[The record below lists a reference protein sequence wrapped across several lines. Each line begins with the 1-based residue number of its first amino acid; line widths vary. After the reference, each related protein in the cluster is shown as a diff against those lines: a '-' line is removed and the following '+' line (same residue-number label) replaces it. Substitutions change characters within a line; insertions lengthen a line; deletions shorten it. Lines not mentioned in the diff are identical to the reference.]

1 MVAKISFGSSLYGAL
16 AYNGEKINK
25 EEGKLLA
32 TNKIFDDCSGKTSIA
47 NALRDFQRYLSP
59 HIRTEKPVVHIS
71 LNPHPD
77 DVLTDMDMENIA
89 REYLERMGYGNQP
102 YMVYKHED
110 IDRHHMHIV
119 TIQVD
124 ENGKCLDSRYNYH
137 RSKAI
142 TSDLEEKYNL
152 HKADRKQR
160 QADNPLRKVDAS
172 QGNVKK
178 QVANTVKSLCATYRF
193 QSLGEYRALL
203 SLYNISLEEVIDRHH
218 MHIVTIQVD
227 ENGKCLDSRYNY
239 HRSKAITSD
248 LEEKYNLHKADRKQ
262 RQADNPLRKVD
273 ASQGNVKKQVANTVK
288 SLCATYRFQSL
299 GEYRAL
305 LSLYNISL
313 EEVRGEVGGREYHGF
328 VYSATDGQGNKV
340 GNPFKASKID
350 KSVGV
355 EAIEKRFA
363 YSTKKFK
370 EEKKL
375 SEMTKHSVEAVLK
388 QTYHKDKFVELLKAK
403 GIDVVFRH
411 TADGRIYGAT
421 FIDHRTQ
428 SVFNGSR
435 LGTNLSANA
444 LQEHFTLPYEN
455 EQPIPLAIPK
465 EEDSG
470 LEQELQ
476 GSGLFDEYGSGL
488 GLMAGNGSS
497 NEAQEAA
504 FDRELRRKKKKR
516 KGRNL

>member
-77 DVLTDMDMENIA
+77 DVLTDMEMENIA

-119 TIQVD
+119 TIRVD

-142 TSDLEEKYNL
+142 TRDLEEKYNL

-160 QADNPLRKVDAS
+160 QTDNPLRKVD
-172 QGNVKK
+172 V
-178 QVANTVKSLCATYRF
+178 
-193 QSLGEYRALL
+193 
-203 SLYNISLEEVIDRHH
+203 
-218 MHIVTIQVD
+218 
-227 ENGKCLDSRYNY
+227 
-239 HRSKAITSD
+239 
-248 LEEKYNLHKADRKQ
+248 
-262 RQADNPLRKVD
+262 
-273 ASQGNVKKQVANTVK
+273 SQGNVKKQVANTVK

-328 VYSATDGQGNKV
+328 VYSATDGRGNKV
-340 GNPFKASKID
+340 GNPFKSSLFG
-350 KSVGV
+350 KSAGY
-355 EAIEKRFA
+355 EAMQ
-363 YSTKKFK
+363 KKFVRSRSEIK
-370 EEKKL
+370 DRKL
-375 SEMTKHSVEAVLK
+375 ADMTKRTVLSVLQGTYDKDRFVSQLK
-388 QTYHKDKFVELLKAK
+388 EK
-403 GIDVVFRH
+403 GIDTVLRY
-411 TADGRIYGAT
+411 TEEGRIYGAT
-421 FIDHRTQ
+421 FIDHRTG
-428 SVFNGSR
+428 SVLNGSR
-435 LGTNLSANA
+435 MGKELSANA
-444 LQEHFTLPYEN
+444 LQEHFTLPYAG
-455 EQPIPLAIPK
+455 QPPIPLSIPM
-465 EEDSG
+465 D
-470 LEQELQ
+470 
-476 GSGLFDEYGSGL
+476 
-488 GLMAGNGSS
+488 
-497 NEAQEAA
+497 AA
-504 FDRELRRKKKKR
+504 DKAHGQTAYDREDVSGGMGLLTPEGPAVDAEEEAFIRAMKRKKKKKR
-516 KGRNL
+516 KGLGL

>member
-77 DVLTDMDMENIA
+77 DVLTD
-89 REYLERMGYGNQP
+89 
-102 YMVYKHED
+102 

-119 TIQVD
+119 TIRVD

-142 TSDLEEKYNL
+142 TRDLEEKYNL

-160 QADNPLRKVDAS
+160 RFDNPLRKVDAS

-193 QSLGEYRALL
+193 HSLDEYL
-203 SLYNISLEEVIDRHH
+203 S
-218 MHIVTIQVD
+218 
-227 ENGKCLDSRYNY
+227 
-239 HRSKAITSD
+239 
-248 LEEKYNLHKADRKQ
+248 
-262 RQADNPLRKVD
+262 
-273 ASQGNVKKQVANTVK
+273 
-288 SLCATYRFQSL
+288 
-299 GEYRAL
+299 L

-313 EEVRGEVGGREYHGF
+313 EEVRGEVGGRKYHGF
-328 VYSATDGQGNKV
+328 VYSATDGLGNKV

-363 YSTKKFK
+363 YSAKKFK
-370 EEKKL
+370 EDKKL

-388 QTYHKDKFVELLKAK
+388 QTYNKDKFVELLKAK

-435 LGTNLSANA
+435 LGTDLSANA

-455 EQPIPLAIPK
+455 EHPIPLTIPK
-465 EEDSG
+465 EDGTIS
-470 LEQELQ
+470 EQELH

-497 NEAQEAA
+497 NEAQETA

>member
-1 MVAKISFGSSLYGAL
+1 M
-16 AYNGEKINK
+16 
-25 EEGKLLA
+25 
-32 TNKIFDDCSGKTSIA
+32 
-47 NALRDFQRYLSP
+47 
-59 HIRTEKPVVHIS
+59 
-71 LNPHPD
+71 
-77 DVLTDMDMENIA
+77 
-89 REYLERMGYGNQP
+89 
-102 YMVYKHED
+102 
-110 IDRHHMHIV
+110 
-119 TIQVD
+119 D

-142 TSDLEEKYNL
+142 TRDLEEKYNL

-160 QADNPLRKVDAS
+160 QADNPLR
-172 QGNVKK
+172 N
-178 QVANTVKSLCATYRF
+178 
-193 QSLGEYRALL
+193 
-203 SLYNISLEEVIDRHH
+203 
-218 MHIVTIQVD
+218 
-227 ENGKCLDSRYNY
+227 
-239 HRSKAITSD
+239 
-248 LEEKYNLHKADRKQ
+248 
-262 RQADNPLRKVD
+262 VD

-313 EEVRGEVGGREYHGF
+313 EEVRDEVGGREYHGF
-328 VYSATDGQGNKV
+328 VYSATDGQGNKF

-363 YSTKKFK
+363 YSAKKFK
-370 EEKKL
+370 EDKKL

-435 LGTNLSANA
+435 LGTNRINYLCMSQNLTEPSWLS
-444 LQEHFTLPYEN
+444 EICTVTLNYPEVFCLWVVQKDFMFIIN
-455 EQPIPLAIPK
+455 K
-465 EEDSG
+465 ERYTEI
-470 LEQELQ
+470 
-476 GSGLFDEYGSGL
+476 YRI
-488 GLMAGNGSS
+488 A
-497 NEAQEAA
+497 
-504 FDRELRRKKKKR
+504 
-516 KGRNL
+516 

>member
-25 EEGKLLA
+25 DEGKLLA
-32 TNKIFDDCSGKTSIA
+32 TNKIFDDCSGKTSII

-77 DVLTDMDMENIA
+77 DVLTDMEMEDIA

-119 TIQVD
+119 TIRVD
-124 ENGKCLDSRYNYH
+124 EKGKCLDSRYNYH
-137 RSKAI
+137 KSKAI
-142 TSDLEEKYNL
+142 TRDLEEKYNL

-160 QADNPLRKVDAS
+160 KFDNPLRKVDVR
-172 QGNVKK
+172 QGDVKK
-178 QVANTVKSLCATYRF
+178 QLANTVKSLCATY
-193 QSLGEYRALL
+193 
-203 SLYNISLEEVIDRHH
+203 
-218 MHIVTIQVD
+218 
-227 ENGKCLDSRYNY
+227 K
-239 HRSKAITSD
+239 
-248 LEEKYNLHKADRKQ
+248 
-262 RQADNPLRKVD
+262 
-273 ASQGNVKKQVANTVK
+273 
-288 SLCATYRFQSL
+288 FQSL

-328 VYSATDGQGNKV
+328 VYSATDAQGNKV

-363 YSTKKFK
+363 YSAKKFK
-370 EEKKL
+370 EDKKL

-388 QTYHKDKFVELLKAK
+388 QTYHKDKFIELLKAK

-421 FIDHRTQ
+421 LIDHRTKC
-428 SVFNGSR
+428 VFNGSR
-435 LGTNLSANA
+435 LGKNLSANA

-455 EQPIPLAIPK
+455 TQPIPLTIPK
-465 EEDSG
+465 EESIIT
-470 LEQELQ
+470 EQEFQ
-476 GSGLFDEYGSGL
+476 SPGLFDEYGSGL
-488 GLMAGNGSS
+488 GLMTGGGSS

-504 FDRELRRKKKKR
+504 FDKQLRRKKKKR
-516 KGRNL
+516 KGRSI

>member
-1 MVAKISFGSSLYGAL
+1 MVHWHTMVRRLTRK
-16 AYNGEKINK
+16 K
-25 EEGKLLA
+25 ERLLA
-32 TNKIFDDCSGKTSIA
+32 ANKIFDDCSGKTSIT

-77 DVLTDMDMENIA
+77 DVLTDMEMENIA

-119 TIQVD
+119 TIRVD

-142 TSDLEEKYNL
+142 TRDLEEKYNL

-160 QADNPLRKVDAS
+160 LADNPLRKVDVS

-178 QVANTVKSLCATYRF
+178 QVANTVKSLCA
-193 QSLGEYRALL
+193 
-203 SLYNISLEEVIDRHH
+203 I
-218 MHIVTIQVD
+218 
-227 ENGKCLDSRYNY
+227 
-239 HRSKAITSD
+239 
-248 LEEKYNLHKADRKQ
+248 
-262 RQADNPLRKVD
+262 
-273 ASQGNVKKQVANTVK
+273 
-288 SLCATYRFQSL
+288 YRFQSL

-363 YSTKKFK
+363 YSAKKFK

-388 QTYHKDKFVELLKAK
+388 QTYHKDKFIELLKAK

-411 TADGRIYGAT
+411 TVTAVST
-421 FIDHRTQ
+421 EQHSLT
-428 SVFNGSR
+428 
-435 LGTNLSANA
+435 TA
-444 LQEHFTLPYEN
+444 LKAFSMVQ
-455 EQPIPLAIPK
+455 
-465 EEDSG
+465 G
-470 LEQELQ
+470 LERIFLPMPCRSTSPCLTRMNSRYRLPSRRKMAQSRNKSLH
-476 GSGLFDEYGSGL
+476 GSGLLDEYGSGL
-488 GLMAGNGSS
+488 GLMAGGGSS
-497 NEAQEAA
+497 NEAREAA

-516 KGRNL
+516 KGRSL

>member
-47 NALRDFQRYLSP
+47 NALRDFKRYLSP

-119 TIQVD
+119 TIRVD

-142 TSDLEEKYNL
+142 TRDLEEKYNL

-178 QVANTVKSLCATYRF
+178 QVANTVKSLCT
-193 QSLGEYRALL
+193 
-203 SLYNISLEEVIDRHH
+203 
-218 MHIVTIQVD
+218 
-227 ENGKCLDSRYNY
+227 
-239 HRSKAITSD
+239 
-248 LEEKYNLHKADRKQ
+248 
-262 RQADNPLRKVD
+262 
-273 ASQGNVKKQVANTVK
+273 
-288 SLCATYRFQSL
+288 TYRFQSL

-328 VYSATDGQGNKV
+328 LPRTDR
-340 GNPFKASKID
+340 
-350 KSVGV
+350 
-355 EAIEKRFA
+355 AIRLEI
-363 YSTKKFK
+363 
-370 EEKKL
+370 L
-375 SEMTKHSVEAVLK
+375 
-388 QTYHKDKFVELLKAK
+388 
-403 GIDVVFRH
+403 
-411 TADGRIYGAT
+411 
-421 FIDHRTQ
+421 
-428 SVFNGSR
+428 SR
-435 LGTNLSANA
+435 LQRLTGPSV
-444 LQEHFTLPYEN
+444 
-455 EQPIPLAIPK
+455 
-465 EEDSG
+465 
-470 LEQELQ
+470 
-476 GSGLFDEYGSGL
+476 
-488 GLMAGNGSS
+488 
-497 NEAQEAA
+497 
-504 FDRELRRKKKKR
+504 RRR
-516 KGRNL
+516 

>member
-1 MVAKISFGSSLYGAL
+1 M
-16 AYNGEKINK
+16 
-25 EEGKLLA
+25 
-32 TNKIFDDCSGKTSIA
+32 
-47 NALRDFQRYLSP
+47 
-59 HIRTEKPVVHIS
+59 
-71 LNPHPD
+71 
-77 DVLTDMDMENIA
+77 
-89 REYLERMGYGNQP
+89 
-102 YMVYKHED
+102 
-110 IDRHHMHIV
+110 
-119 TIQVD
+119 
-124 ENGKCLDSRYNYH
+124 
-137 RSKAI
+137 
-142 TSDLEEKYNL
+142 EEKYNL

-160 QADNPLRKVDAS
+160 QADNPLRKVDVS

-178 QVANTVKSLCATYRF
+178 QVANTVKSLCTTYRF
-193 QSLGEYRALL
+193 
-203 SLYNISLEEVIDRHH
+203 
-218 MHIVTIQVD
+218 
-227 ENGKCLDSRYNY
+227 K
-239 HRSKAITSD
+239 
-248 LEEKYNLHKADRKQ
+248 
-262 RQADNPLRKVD
+262 
-273 ASQGNVKKQVANTVK
+273 
-288 SLCATYRFQSL
+288 SL

-328 VYSATDGQGNKV
+328 VYSATDGHGNKV

-363 YSTKKFK
+363 YSAKKFK
-370 EEKKL
+370 EDKKL

-388 QTYHKDKFVELLKAK
+388 QTYHKDKFIELLKAK

-455 EQPIPLAIPK
+455 EQPIPLTIPK
-465 EEDSG
+465 EDGAIS
-470 LEQELQ
+470 EQERHD
-476 GSGLFDEYGSGL
+476 SSLFDEYGSGL
-488 GLMAGNGSS
+488 GLMAGGGPS

-516 KGRNL
+516 KGRSL

>member
-47 NALRDFQRYLSP
+47 YALRDFQRYLSP

-77 DVLTDMDMENIA
+77 DVLTDMEMENIA

-119 TIQVD
+119 TIRVD

-137 RSKAI
+137 KSKAI
-142 TSDLEEKYNL
+142 TRDLEMKYNL
-152 HKADRKQR
+152 NKADRKQH
-160 QADNPLRKVDAS
+160 
-172 QGNVKK
+172 
-178 QVANTVKSLCATYRF
+178 RF
-193 QSLGEYRALL
+193 
-203 SLYNISLEEVIDRHH
+203 
-218 MHIVTIQVD
+218 
-227 ENGKCLDSRYNY
+227 
-239 HRSKAITSD
+239 
-248 LEEKYNLHKADRKQ
+248 
-262 RQADNPLRKVD
+262 DNPLRKVD

-313 EEVRGEVGGREYHGF
+313 EEVRGEVGDREYHGF
-328 VYSATDGQGNKV
+328 VYFATDGQGNKV

-375 SEMTKHSVEAVLK
+375 SEMPRHSVEAVLK
-388 QTYHKDKFVELLKAK
+388 QTYHKD
-403 GIDVVFRH
+403 
-411 TADGRIYGAT
+411 
-421 FIDHRTQ
+421 
-428 SVFNGSR
+428 
-435 LGTNLSANA
+435 
-444 LQEHFTLPYEN
+444 
-455 EQPIPLAIPK
+455 
-465 EEDSG
+465 
-470 LEQELQ
+470 
-476 GSGLFDEYGSGL
+476 
-488 GLMAGNGSS
+488 
-497 NEAQEAA
+497 
-504 FDRELRRKKKKR
+504 
-516 KGRNL
+516 

>member
-71 LNPHPD
+71 LNLHPD
-77 DVLTDMDMENIA
+77 DVLTDMEMENIA

-119 TIQVD
+119 TIRVD

-137 RSKAI
+137 KSKAI
-142 TSDLEEKYNL
+142 TRDLEMKYNL
-152 HKADRKQR
+152 NKADRKQR
-160 QADNPLRKVDAS
+160 
-172 QGNVKK
+172 
-178 QVANTVKSLCATYRF
+178 RF
-193 QSLGEYRALL
+193 
-203 SLYNISLEEVIDRHH
+203 
-218 MHIVTIQVD
+218 
-227 ENGKCLDSRYNY
+227 
-239 HRSKAITSD
+239 
-248 LEEKYNLHKADRKQ
+248 
-262 RQADNPLRKVD
+262 DNPLRKVD

-388 QTYHKDKFVELLKAK
+388 QTYHKDKFIELLKAK
-403 GIDVVFRH
+403 GIDVVSAIQL
-411 TADGRIYGAT
+411 TAVST
-421 FIDHRTQ
+421 EQHSLT
-428 SVFNGSR
+428 
-435 LGTNLSANA
+435 TA
-444 LQEHFTLPYEN
+444 LKAFSMVQ
-455 EQPIPLAIPK
+455 
-465 EEDSG
+465 G
-470 LEQELQ
+470 LERIFLPMPCR
-476 GSGLFDEYGSGL
+476 STSPCLTR
-488 GLMAGNGSS
+488 MSS
-497 NEAQEAA
+497 
-504 FDRELRRKKKKR
+504 RYHLPSRRKMAQCRNRNIMVLACSMSTAAVLDLWQGMVLPTRHRKQHSIESYAERKR
-516 KGRNL
+516 SEKGETFNRIIKV

>member
-1 MVAKISFGSSLYGAL
+1 
-16 AYNGEKINK
+16 
-25 EEGKLLA
+25 
-32 TNKIFDDCSGKTSIA
+32 
-47 NALRDFQRYLSP
+47 
-59 HIRTEKPVVHIS
+59 
-71 LNPHPD
+71 
-77 DVLTDMDMENIA
+77 
-89 REYLERMGYGNQP
+89 
-102 YMVYKHED
+102 MVYKHED

-119 TIQVD
+119 TIRVD

-142 TSDLEEKYNL
+142 TRDLEEKYNL

-160 QADNPLRKVDAS
+160 QA
-172 QGNVKK
+172 
-178 QVANTVKSLCATYRF
+178 
-193 QSLGEYRALL
+193 E
-203 SLYNISLEEVIDRHH
+203 
-218 MHIVTIQVD
+218 
-227 ENGKCLDSRYNY
+227 
-239 HRSKAITSD
+239 
-248 LEEKYNLHKADRKQ
+248 
-262 RQADNPLRKVD
+262 NPLRKVD

-328 VYSATDGQGNKV
+328 VYSATDDKGNKV

-350 KSVGV
+350 RSVGA

-363 YSTKKFK
+363 YSAKKFK

-375 SEMTKHSVEAVLK
+375 SETTRHSVEAVLK
-388 QTYHKDKFVELLKAK
+388 QTYHKDKFIELLKAK

-455 EQPIPLAIPK
+455 EQPIPLTIPK
-465 EEDSG
+465 EDGTIS
-470 LEQELQ
+470 EQKYQ

-488 GLMAGNGSS
+488 GLMAGGGSS

-516 KGRNL
+516 KGRSL

>member
-32 TNKIFDDCSGKTSIA
+32 TNKIFDDCSGKTSIT

-71 LNPHPD
+71 LNPHPN
-77 DVLTDMDMENIA
+77 DVLTDMEMENIA

-119 TIQVD
+119 TIRVD

-142 TSDLEEKYNL
+142 TRDLEEKYNL

-160 QADNPLRKVDAS
+160 QADNPLRKVD
-172 QGNVKK
+172 
-178 QVANTVKSLCATYRF
+178 
-193 QSLGEYRALL
+193 
-203 SLYNISLEEVIDRHH
+203 I
-218 MHIVTIQVD
+218 
-227 ENGKCLDSRYNY
+227 
-239 HRSKAITSD
+239 
-248 LEEKYNLHKADRKQ
+248 
-262 RQADNPLRKVD
+262 
-273 ASQGNVKKQVANTVK
+273 SQGNVKKQVANTVK

-328 VYSATDGQGNKV
+328 VYSATNGQGNKV

-350 KSVGV
+350 WSVGA

-363 YSTKKFK
+363 YSAKKFR
-370 EEKKL
+370 EDKKL
-375 SEMTKHSVEAVLK
+375 SEMTRHSVEAVLK

-435 LGTNLSANA
+435 LGTILPMPCRSTSPCLTRTSSRYHLPFQRKMAQCRNRNIKVLACSMSTAA
-444 LQEHFTLPYEN
+444 VLDLWLETVLQMRH
-455 EQPIPLAIPK
+455 
-465 EEDSG
+465 
-470 LEQELQ
+470 
-476 GSGLFDEYGSGL
+476 
-488 GLMAGNGSS
+488 
-497 NEAQEAA
+497 
-504 FDRELRRKKKKR
+504 RRLRLTESCVERKR
-516 KGRNL
+516 SEKGETFNRIIKV

>member
-1 MVAKISFGSSLYGAL
+1 M
-16 AYNGEKINK
+16 
-25 EEGKLLA
+25 
-32 TNKIFDDCSGKTSIA
+32 
-47 NALRDFQRYLSP
+47 
-59 HIRTEKPVVHIS
+59 
-71 LNPHPD
+71 
-77 DVLTDMDMENIA
+77 
-89 REYLERMGYGNQP
+89 
-102 YMVYKHED
+102 
-110 IDRHHMHIV
+110 
-119 TIQVD
+119 
-124 ENGKCLDSRYNYH
+124 
-137 RSKAI
+137 
-142 TSDLEEKYNL
+142 
-152 HKADRKQR
+152 
-160 QADNPLRKVDAS
+160 
-172 QGNVKK
+172 
-178 QVANTVKSLCATYRF
+178 
-193 QSLGEYRALL
+193 
-203 SLYNISLEEVIDRHH
+203 
-218 MHIVTIQVD
+218 
-227 ENGKCLDSRYNY
+227 
-239 HRSKAITSD
+239 
-248 LEEKYNLHKADRKQ
+248 
-262 RQADNPLRKVD
+262 
-273 ASQGNVKKQVANTVK
+273 
-288 SLCATYRFQSL
+288 
-299 GEYRAL
+299 
-305 LSLYNISL
+305 
-313 EEVRGEVGGREYHGF
+313 
-328 VYSATDGQGNKV
+328 

-375 SEMTKHSVEAVLK
+375 SEMTRHSVEAVLK

-411 TADGRIYGAT
+411 TADGRIYGTT

-488 GLMAGNGSS
+488 GLMSGGGSS

-516 KGRNL
+516 KGRSL

>member
-119 TIQVD
+119 TIRVD

-142 TSDLEEKYNL
+142 TRDLEEKYNL

-160 QADNPLRKVDAS
+160 RFDNPLRKVDVS

-178 QVANTVKSLCATYRF
+178 QVADTVKSLCT
-193 QSLGEYRALL
+193 
-203 SLYNISLEEVIDRHH
+203 
-218 MHIVTIQVD
+218 
-227 ENGKCLDSRYNY
+227 
-239 HRSKAITSD
+239 
-248 LEEKYNLHKADRKQ
+248 
-262 RQADNPLRKVD
+262 
-273 ASQGNVKKQVANTVK
+273 
-288 SLCATYRFQSL
+288 TYRFQSL

-350 KSVGV
+350 KSVGA

-363 YSTKKFK
+363 YS
-370 EEKKL
+370 
-375 SEMTKHSVEAVLK
+375 A
-388 QTYHKDKFVELLKAK
+388 
-403 GIDVVFRH
+403 
-411 TADGRIYGAT
+411 
-421 FIDHRTQ
+421 
-428 SVFNGSR
+428 
-435 LGTNLSANA
+435 
-444 LQEHFTLPYEN
+444 
-455 EQPIPLAIPK
+455 
-465 EEDSG
+465 
-470 LEQELQ
+470 
-476 GSGLFDEYGSGL
+476 
-488 GLMAGNGSS
+488 
-497 NEAQEAA
+497 
-504 FDRELRRKKKKR
+504 
-516 KGRNL
+516 